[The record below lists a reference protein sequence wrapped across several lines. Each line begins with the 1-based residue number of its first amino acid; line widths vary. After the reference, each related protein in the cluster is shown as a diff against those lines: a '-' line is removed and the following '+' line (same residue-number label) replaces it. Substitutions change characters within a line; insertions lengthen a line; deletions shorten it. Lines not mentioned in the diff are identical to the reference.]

1 MNVAAL
7 VFTFVLV
14 NLQTGAREVVNPT
27 MAQERV
33 SPWSTYKIPHAL
45 IGLET
50 GLLSGAEH
58 AMKWDGV
65 KRARPEWNRDQT
77 LRSAVELSAV
87 WYFQRLA
94 AELGIDRE
102 RQWVAKIPYGNARV
116 DGDVTMFWLGGSL
129 RISALEEA
137 DFVRRLWSDALPFS
151 KRSMAIA
158 RDILPSQKGA
168 HGEVRAKTGSDGA
181 RRAWLVGHVEHDGA
195 GWVFAT
201 RVDEPGAN
209 RDTVRALTEKLL
221 RERHLWIE

>member
-1 MNVAAL
+1 MTATAL

-14 NLQTGAREVVNPT
+14 NLQTGARDVVNPK
-27 MAQERV
+27 MAAERV

-58 AMKWDGV
+58 TMKWDGV
-65 KRARPEWNRDQT
+65 QRPRQEWNRDQT

-94 AELGIDRE
+94 AELGVERE
-102 RQWVAKIPYGNARV
+102 RQWLAKIPYGNARV
-116 DGDVTMFWLGGSL
+116 EGDVTMFWLGRSL

-137 DFVRRLWSDALPFS
+137 DFVRRLWTDALPFS
-151 KRSMAIA
+151 KRSMAVV
-158 RDILPSQKGA
+158 RDILPAQRGP
-168 HGEVRAKTGSDGA
+168 HGEVRAKTGSGDTQ
-181 RRAWLVGHVEHDGA
+181 AWLVGHVDHDGA
-195 GWVFAT
+195 GYVFAT
-201 RVDEPGAN
+201 RLDEPGAD
-209 RDTVRALTEKLL
+209 RFKARALTEKLL